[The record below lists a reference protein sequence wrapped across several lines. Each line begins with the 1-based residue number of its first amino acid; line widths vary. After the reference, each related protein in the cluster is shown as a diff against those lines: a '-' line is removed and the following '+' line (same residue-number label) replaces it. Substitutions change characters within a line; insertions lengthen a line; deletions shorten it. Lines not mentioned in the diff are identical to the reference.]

1 MCINWLRLPGVL
13 VGGEVYHVVCAA
25 IRRYKV
31 DTDDSPEALRHA
43 LEEFVPHIKEL
54 PGLGRV

>member
-13 VGGEVYHVVCAA
+13 VVGEVYYVVYAV

-43 LEEFVPHIKEL
+43 LEEFVPHIKKL
-54 PGLGRV
+54 PGLGRI